1 MRHAVACALLLAS
14 CQGKEKTSSAPPAGP
29 PATSAPTSP
38 RSAGSSDAPVN
49 DEPKLPLPPL
59 PDPLPG
65 ARTDVTKLFGAA
77 ARVAIGDFDG
87 DGDRELVIADPER
100 LRIVEVSGKEV
111 ASVAV
116 AAGIH
121 VLVAAD
127 LDGDRRAE
135 ILAGWGESREH
146 RAAKAR
152 ITLHRLKGATLIEEV
167 IASPETPRA
176 EITAIL
182 PMPDEKA
189 LLVAYFDSKYNVTSA
204 VARRTEQGWQLDKLA
219 SIRMATSYARGDLD
233 GDGTPELV
241 VGRVYGDDVGID
253 GDAFVLAADGS
264 RSKLPSTRGLRS
276 LAVVGRD
283 VFIADGWHQNYGQH
297 GRGLLTRVATIKG
310 GYVAQLLE
318 NTPGQ
323 YSIERIV
330 PATIDGAPAVVTLGS
345 HYVRVFSLRRDAW
358 RGLTIAGPARDVAVG
373 DLDGKPGDEIV
384 VVGDASAIVDLRGVA
399 WP

>member
-1 MRHAVACALLLAS
+1 MRHAVVYALLLAS
-14 CQGKEKTSSAPPAGP
+14 CQANEKAPRGAPSGSAASPAAASTSTAA
-29 PATSAPTSP
+29 
-38 RSAGSSDAPVN
+38 SSDVN

-65 ARTDVTKLFGAA
+65 ARTDLTKALGAA

-87 DGDRELVIADPER
+87 DGDRELVVADPER
-100 LRIVEVSGKEV
+100 IRIVELSGKEV
-111 ASVAV
+111 ASVPV

-152 ITLHRLKGATLIEEV
+152 ITLHRLKDGTLTEEV
-167 IASPETPRA
+167 IAAPETPRA
-176 EITAIL
+176 EITTIL

-204 VARRTEQGWQLDKLA
+204 VARRDKQGWQLDKLA

-233 GDGTPELV
+233 GDGALELV

-253 GDAFVLAADGS
+253 GDAFVLAPDGS

-276 LAVVGRD
+276 LAIVGRD
-283 VFIADGWHQNYGQH
+283 VFMGDGWHQNYGQH
-297 GRGLLTRVATIKG
+297 GRGLLTRVATINK
-310 GYVAQLLE
+310 GYVAQLVE

-323 YSIERIV
+323 HSIERIV

-345 HYVRVFSLRRDAW
+345 HYVRVFSLRGDAW
-358 RGLTIAGPARDVAVG
+358 RGLTIAGPARDIAVG

-384 VVGDASAIVDLRGVA
+384 VVGDTSAIVDLRGVA